1 MGIVVGRVAAMHE
14 ASYMYD
20 FIFFLLKNIHTL
32 YLIPGT

>member
-20 FIFFLLKNIHTL
+20 FIFFLLYIIL
-32 YLIPGT
+32 

>member
-20 FIFFLLKNIHTL
+20 FIFFLLYML
-32 YLIPGT
+32 YYNKLYT